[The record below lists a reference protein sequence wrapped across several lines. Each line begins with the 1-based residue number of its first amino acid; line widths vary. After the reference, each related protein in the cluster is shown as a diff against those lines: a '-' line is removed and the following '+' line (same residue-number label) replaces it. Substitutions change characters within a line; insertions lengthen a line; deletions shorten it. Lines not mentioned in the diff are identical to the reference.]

1 MPSFRDAM
9 TRRPSVSRGRRRSA
23 ARLAAVQAL
32 YQLDIAG
39 GGAEAVVGEFNRY
52 RFGVEL
58 DGVLLIE
65 AEPALFGDLVLGAT
79 GRRGEID
86 AALTRVLE
94 AGWKLS
100 RLDLLARAI
109 LRAGAFEILMR
120 PDIDPPLTINEYVD
134 VAKSFF
140 ERREPSLINGILDRL
155 AREVRPGEMADG
167 RRGAAR

>member
-1 MPSFRDAM
+1 M
-9 TRRPSVSRGRRRSA
+9 TRKSSVSRGKRRSA

-52 RFGVEL
+52 RFGGEQDGERLVEA
-58 DGVLLIE
+58 D
-65 AEPALFGDLVLGAT
+65 PALFGELVLGT
-79 GRRGEID
+79 TSNRGDID
-86 AALTRVLE
+86 AALTGVLD
-94 AGWKLS
+94 AGWDLA

-140 ERREPSLINGILDRL
+140 ERREPGLINSILDRL
-155 AREVRPGEMADG
+155 AREKRPGDMEAD
-167 RRGAAR
+167 RRGAGR

>member
-1 MPSFRDAM
+1 M
-9 TRRPSVSRGRRRSA
+9 TRRPSVSRGKRRSA

-52 RFGVEL
+52 RFGGEQE
-58 DGVLLIE
+58 GVKLIE
-65 AEPALFGDLVLGAT
+65 ADPALFGELVLGAT
-79 GRRGEID
+79 GRRDEID
-86 AALTRVLE
+86 AALTRALD
-94 AGWKLS
+94 AGWDLS

-120 PDIDPPLTINEYVD
+120 PDIDPPLTISEYVD

-140 ERREPSLINGILDRL
+140 ERREPGLINGILDRL
-155 AREVRPGEMADG
+155 AREVRPGEMSDG
-167 RRGAAR
+167 RRGAGR

>member
-1 MPSFRDAM
+1 M
-9 TRRPSVSRGRRRSA
+9 TRRPSVSRGKRRSA

-52 RFGVEL
+52 HLGGEQ
-58 DGVLLIE
+58 DGVQLVE
-65 AEPALFGDLVLGAT
+65 ADPALFGELVLGAT
-79 GRRGEID
+79 GNRDEID
-86 AALTRVLE
+86 AALTGVLD
-94 AGWKLS
+94 AGWELS

-109 LRAGAFEILMR
+109 LRAGAFEILKR

-140 ERREPSLINGILDRL
+140 ESREPSLINGILDRL
-155 AREVRPGEMADG
+155 AREARPGEMRDS
-167 RRGAAR
+167 RRGAGG